1 MLVVQDGGNERLE
14 RSARNLPGVTIIR
27 SESLNVV
34 DVLDADVVLIT
45 APAIP
50 TIAEVYA

>member
-1 MLVVQDGGNERLE
+1 MV
-14 RSARNLPGVTIIR
+14 IR
-27 SESLNVV
+27 SDSLNVV

-50 TIAEVYA
+50 TLAEVYA